1 VVQCQESRH
10 CLDTVTRQTIR
21 HIWSANLRS
30 HYFRCS
36 DPGCCFTGKGD
47 SSIHSRIRR
56 PGSLADGDF
65 PVRRSHQVHGRS
77 AFPTQPKVL
86 DSTFRMVSSRSRVHM
101 VIVCLN
107 HEDLPTAKIV
117 EWYVAGWIS
126 HVPIIVTP
134 ETPLLSLQARGVR
147 ILRGAGPERAGP
159 RRCSLSPMSGT
170 GSGANRV
177 EADLSAS
184 SITGG
189 SG

>member
-1 VVQCQESRH
+1 MVQCQESRH

-36 DPGCCFTGKGD
+36 DPGCYFTGKGD
-47 SSIHSRIRR
+47 SSIHNRIRT
-56 PGSLADGDF
+56 PGNLADDDF

-117 EWYVAGWIS
+117 EWCVAGWIS
-126 HVPIIVTP
+126 T
-134 ETPLLSLQARGVR
+134 RGYHCHSRKHRCGRCRPVEF
-147 ILRGAGPERAGP
+147 GFFEAQDHAPVRAGVHSQ
-159 RRCSLSPMSGT
+159 R
-170 GSGANRV
+170 
-177 EADLSAS
+177 
-184 SITGG
+184 
-189 SG
+189 